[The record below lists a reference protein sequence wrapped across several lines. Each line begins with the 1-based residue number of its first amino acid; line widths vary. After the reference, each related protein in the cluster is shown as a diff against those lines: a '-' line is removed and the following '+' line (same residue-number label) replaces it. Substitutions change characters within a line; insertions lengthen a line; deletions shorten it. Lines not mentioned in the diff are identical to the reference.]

1 MKKLIKSLIVL
12 ALLILFAETS
22 TSQVT
27 VAPVLITLDDQNR
40 FGTYMVQ
47 NRSDSPQDV
56 TVDFVFGY
64 PSSDSLGNTYMVYDD
79 SVRAGRYSAAPWV
92 RAFPRVFTVAPG
104 QQQTV
109 RLTSRP
115 PSDLDDGMY
124 WARIKTSAS
133 ARPDEADTLGSTTIG
148 ARIIFRFE
156 QITTVM
162 FRKGTV
168 TTGIETGTHTIS
180 EADDTHHLLLTLQQT
195 GNAPFLGTMEVVV
208 SDANARN
215 VFEHSEPVAI
225 YFDVE
230 KKIAIPSDILEP
242 GSYKAQ
248 VRFKTSRADIPAA
261 SIVQAPTITDTFSF
275 TVQ

>member
-79 SVRAGRYSAAPWV
+79 SVSAGRYSAAPWV

-115 PSDLDDGMY
+115 PSNLEDGMY

-168 TTGIETGTHTIS
+168 ITGIETGTHTIS
-180 EADDTHHLLLTLQQT
+180 EADDTHHLLLTLRQT

-208 SDANARN
+208 SDANDQN
-215 VFEHSEPVAI
+215 VFEHNEPVAI

-230 KKIAIPSDILEP
+230 KKIAIPSDKLEP
-242 GSYKAQ
+242 GSYKVQ